1 MKTLVFSCYSFDQ
14 PFLEKAALN
23 KHDLTFTKEALGLA
37 NVELAAGYDAI
48 ALRSSDDASAPV
60 LERLVDLGVRF
71 IALRTVGYD
80 NVDLEVAERLSIRVA
95 HVPEYSPYAIAEHG
109 VAMLLML
116 NRKLYEAQLLIQMQ
130 DFRLDSLVGF
140 DLHGKTVGIIGV
152 GNIGFAFAKIMNG
165 FGCKLL
171 AHDPEKHP
179 KSTGIGLEYVSK
191 KELLRKS
198 DIISLNC
205 PLNEHTRYLIDFEEF
220 AMMKKGAILINT
232 ARGGVVNTRALIEN
246 LKTGHIGGA
255 CLDVYEREKGLF
267 FSDHRNT
274 IIQDEM
280 YHILRSFKNV
290 LMTGHQAFLTKEA
303 LQGMATTTIANLD
316 AWEAGGTSENE
327 LFCSILEHEYST

>member
-1 MKTLVFSCYSFDQ
+1 MKTLVFSSYSFDK
-14 PFLEKAALN
+14 PLLKKAASN
-23 KHDLTFTKEALGLA
+23 KHDLTFTEEPLRLE
-37 NVELAAGYDAI
+37 NVDLTAGYDAL
-48 ALRSSDDASAPV
+48 ALRSSDDASASV

-80 NVDLEVAERLSIRVA
+80 NVDLETAERLGIRVA

-109 VAMLLML
+109 VAMLLTL

-152 GNIGFAFAKIMNG
+152 GKIGFAFAKIMSG

-179 KSTGIGLEYVSK
+179 KSTSVGLEYVSK
-191 KELLRKS
+191 KELLRRS

-205 PLNEHTRYLIDFEEF
+205 PLNEHTRYLIGFEEF
-220 AMMKKGAILINT
+220 AMMKKGAILVNT
-232 ARGGVVNTRALIEN
+232 SRGAIVNTRALIEN

-267 FSDHRNT
+267 FCDHRNT

-280 YHILRSFKNV
+280 YYILRSFKNV

-303 LQGMATTTIANLD
+303 LEGIATATIANLD
-316 AWEAGGTSENE
+316 AWEAGGASENE
-327 LFCSILEHEYST
+327 LSSRVLEHEQLT

>member
-1 MKTLVFSCYSFDQ
+1 MKTLVFSSYNFDK
-14 PFLEKAALN
+14 PFLKEAASN
-23 KHDLTFTKEALGLA
+23 KHDLTFTEKPLRLE
-37 NVELAAGYDAI
+37 NVDLAAGYDAV
-48 ALRSSDDASAPV
+48 ALRSSDDASAPI

-80 NVDLEVAERLSIRVA
+80 HVDLETAERLGIRIA

-109 VAMLLML
+109 AAMLLML
-116 NRKLYEAQLLIQMQ
+116 NRKLYEAQLLMQMQ

-152 GNIGFAFAKIMNG
+152 GSIGFAFAKIMNG

-179 KSTGIGLEYVSK
+179 KSTSVGLEYVSK

-205 PLNEHTRYLIDFEEF
+205 PLNEQTRYLIGFEEF
-220 AMMKKGAILINT
+220 ATMRKGAILVNT
-232 ARGGVVNTRALIEN
+232 ARGGIVNTRALIEN

-267 FSDHRNT
+267 FFDHRNT

-280 YHILRSFKNV
+280 YYTLKSFKNV
-290 LMTGHQAFLTKEA
+290 LMTGHQAFLTNEA
-303 LQGMATTTIANLD
+303 LAGIAVTTIKNLD
-316 AWEAGGTSENE
+316 IWEAGGTSENE
-327 LFCSILEHEYST
+327 LFCSILQHEYSK

>member
-1 MKTLVFSCYSFDQ
+1 MKTLVFSSHDFDKSF
-14 PFLEKAALN
+14 LKKAASN
-23 KHDLTFTKEALGLA
+23 KHELTFTKAALGLE
-37 NVELAAGYDAI
+37 NVNLADGYDAV
-48 ALRSSDDASAPV
+48 ALRSSDDASAVV
-60 LERLVDLGVRF
+60 LERLAKLGVNF

-80 NVDLEVAERLSIRVA
+80 HVDLKIARKLGIKVAN
-95 HVPEYSPYAIAEHG
+95 VPEYSPYAIAEHG

-116 NRKLYEAQLLIQMQ
+116 NRKLYEAQLLMQMQ

-140 DLHGKTVGIIGV
+140 DLHGKIVGIIGA
-152 GNIGFAFAKIMNG
+152 GNIGFAFAKIMSG

-171 AHDPEKHP
+171 AHDPEQHP
-179 KSTGIGLEYVSK
+179 KSEEITLEYVSQ

-198 DIISLNC
+198 DIISLSC
-205 PLNEHTRYLIDFEEF
+205 PLNEYTRYLIGFEEF

-267 FSDHRNT
+267 FFDHRNT

-280 YHILRSFKNV
+280 YLTLRSFKNV
-290 LMTGHQAFLTKEA
+290 LMTGHQAFLTNEA
-303 LQGMATTTIANLD
+303 LAGIALTTIENLS
-316 AWEAGGTSENE
+316 AWEAGEASKNE
-327 LFCSILEHEYST
+327 LRSAFSEQST